1 MSEKA
6 IGVFDSGMG
15 GVSTLIEIRKLL
27 PRENIIYF
35 ADSGFCPYGV
45 KPLPVVRKR
54 VLAVAEYFL
63 NQNAKVLVIACNT
76 ACTAALDAV
85 RERFPLLPVI
95 GIEPAIKPGVEAT
108 GNKKIGVLATA
119 LTLRGDRVLRLIDKY
134 GVATEVFKMPAPDLV
149 TLVERGIVSGPE
161 AEFAV
166 DKYLQPLLRKGIDTL
181 ILGCTHFPF
190 LRPLIEKRGGANL
203 KIIDTGVAIARQTL
217 RVLEKDLIVNTNQQP
232 GIVRFITTG
241 DSAAVRAALGCLWP
255 ELVNKVDRVE
265 I

>member
-1 MSEKA
+1 MSDKA

-27 PRENIIYF
+27 PQENIIYF

-54 VLAVAEYFL
+54 VLAVAEYLL
-63 NQNAKVLVIACNT
+63 NQDAKVLVIACNS

-85 RERFPLLPVI
+85 REHLPQLPVI
-95 GIEPAIKPGVEAT
+95 GIEPAIKPATEAT
-108 GNKKIGVLATA
+108 GNRKVGVLATA

-134 GVATEVFKMPAPDLV
+134 GVATEIFKMPAPDLV
-149 TLVERGIVSGPE
+149 TLVERGIVNGQE

-166 DKYLQPLLRKGIDTL
+166 DRYLQPLLRKGIDTL

-190 LRPLIEKRGGANL
+190 LRPLIEQRGGAHL
-203 KIIDTGVAIARQTL
+203 KIIDTGAAIARQTL
-217 RVLEKDLIVNTNQQP
+217 RVLEKNSIVNTNLRT
-232 GIVRFITTG
+232 GVVRFITTG
-241 DSAAVRAALGCLWP
+241 EIAAVRAALGSLWP
-255 ELVNKVDRVE
+255 EQPDQIESVE